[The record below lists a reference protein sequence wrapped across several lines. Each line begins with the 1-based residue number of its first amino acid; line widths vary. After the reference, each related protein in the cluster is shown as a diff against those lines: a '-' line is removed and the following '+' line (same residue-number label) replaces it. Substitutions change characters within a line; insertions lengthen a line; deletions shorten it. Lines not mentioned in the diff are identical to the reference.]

1 MFGAWQHLNQL
12 TSRSISMAGSTL
24 CEVFRKT
31 LSPYV
36 TLVERR
42 VEIGGRIEA
51 YHSLAQADYV
61 TVLAVA
67 ADGRIPLVRQYRP
80 ALDETI
86 LELPGGLLEADE
98 TPVVCAARELSEEAG
113 FRSPVQPH
121 LLGELAPDSGRLE
134 NRLWAFFVAE
144 AELVPG
150 WQPED
155 GVERIMTDRAGLL
168 AAIAE
173 GRFVHALHIG
183 IVGLAMSAG
192 VF

>member
-1 MFGAWQHLNQL
+1 MV
-12 TSRSISMAGSTL
+12 GSPL
-24 CEVFRKT
+24 CEVFHKK

-42 VEIGGRIEA
+42 IEIGDRIEA

-80 ALDETI
+80 ALDDTI
-86 LELPGGLLEADE
+86 LELPGGLLEAGE

-113 FRSPVQPH
+113 FRSPVQPR

-134 NRLWAFFVAE
+134 NRLWAFFAAE
-144 AELVPG
+144 AEPIAG

-155 GVERIMTDRAGLL
+155 GIERVMTDRDGLL

-183 IVGLAMSAG
+183 IVGLAMAAG
-192 VF
+192 AF